1 MVKERFIQKLIKELN
16 KENKYRECPLD
27 VCYMVSVVE
36 QQIDKCK
43 EFMEDL
49 QTKNW
54 LINGYYKDTTG
65 GYTNG
70 KIRILIEKTE
80 EEKEYQNDVYEDYC
94 YYIEFLYDER
104 YWAYCQCTPEDD
116 GYDKEHGCC
125 GIDCDWIAPAFRITK
140 EVSVGVNMGYNTWE
154 GQQRDYWE
162 YEKQFNLKQKN
173 KNKEVEEYQKQQKK
187 DRILKEIQRLQDEL
201 ALL

>member
-1 MVKERFIQKLIKELN
+1 MVKEKFIQELIKELN
-16 KENKYRECPLD
+16 YENDRRINSDKKPLD

-36 QQIDKCK
+36 QQIDKYK

-54 LINGYYKDTTG
+54 LINGYDEDTTG

-70 KIRILIEKTE
+70 RIRILIEKTE
-80 EEKEYQNDVYEDYC
+80 EECEDYC

-104 YWAYCQCTPEDD
+104 NWGYCQCTSEDD

-125 GIDCDWIAPAFRITK
+125 GIDCDWTAPAFIITK
-140 EVSVGVNMGYNTWE
+140 EVSMGYNTWE

-162 YEKQFNLKQKN
+162 YEKRFNLKQEN
-173 KNKEVEEYQKQQKK
+173 KNKEVEEYKKQQKK
-187 DRILKEIQRLQDEL
+187 ARILEEMKRLLNEL
-201 ALL
+201 NELE

>member
-1 MVKERFIQKLIKELN
+1 MVKEKFIQELIKELN
-16 KENKYRECPLD
+16 YENDRRIDSDKKPLD

-36 QQIDKCK
+36 QQIDKYK

-54 LINGYYKDTTG
+54 LINGYDEDTTG

-70 KIRILIEKTE
+70 RIRILIEKTE
-80 EEKEYQNDVYEDYC
+80 EEYEDYC

-104 YWAYCQCTPEDD
+104 NRGYCQCTSEDD

-125 GIDCDWIAPAFRITK
+125 GIDCDWTAPAFIITK
-140 EVSVGVNMGYNTWE
+140 EVSMGYNTWE

-162 YEKQFNLKQKN
+162 YEKRFNLKQEN
-173 KNKEVEEYQKQQKK
+173 KNKEIEEYKKQQKK
-187 DRILKEIQRLQDEL
+187 ARILEEMKRLLNEL
-201 ALL
+201 NELE

>member
-1 MVKERFIQKLIKELN
+1 MVKEKFIQELIKELN
-16 KENKYRECPLD
+16 YENNRRIDSDKKPLD
-27 VCYMVSVVE
+27 VCYMVSVVD
-36 QQIDKCK
+36 QQIENYQ
-43 EFMEDL
+43 EFMHDL

-54 LINGYYKDTTG
+54 LINGYDEDTTG

-70 KIRILIEKTE
+70 RIRILIEKTE
-80 EEKEYQNDVYEDYC
+80 EEYEDYC

-104 YWAYCQCTPEDD
+104 YWGYCECNADD
-116 GYDKEHGCC
+116 EGYDKEHDCC
-125 GIDCDWIAPAFRITK
+125 GIDCDWVAPAFIITK
-140 EVSVGVNMGYNTWE
+140 EINMGYSTWK

-162 YEKQFNLKQKN
+162 YEKKFNLKQEN

-187 DRILKEIQRLQDEL
+187 ARILEEIQRLQDEL